1 MRYSPARGNAKR
13 GSLICMSEAVWPDL
27 SAQIELISVADA
39 AAVLGV
45 TVTRVSQYLRDGTLV
60 GLRRPGESSL
70 VPADLLQGAAVVKGL
85 PGTITLLRDA
95 GYEDHEIVAWLFR
108 ADDSLPGTPIQ
119 ALRENRGREVKRR
132 AQVAGY

>member
-13 GSLICMSEAVWPDL
+13 GRLIRMSDAVWPDVA
-27 SAQIELISVADA
+27 AQIELISVADA

-45 TVTRVSQYLRDGTLV
+45 TVTRVSQFLRDGTLV
-60 GLRRPGESSL
+60 GLRRAGDSPL

-95 GYEDHEIVAWLFR
+95 GYQDHEIVAWLFR
-108 ADDSLPGTPIQ
+108 ADDSLRGTPIQ
-119 ALRENRGREVKRR
+119 ALRANRGREVKRR
-132 AQVAGY
+132 AQVSGY

>member
-1 MRYSPARGNAKR
+1 
-13 GSLICMSEAVWPDL
+13 MSEAVWPDL
-27 SAQIELISVADA
+27 SAQIELISIADA

-60 GLRRPGESSL
+60 GLRRPGDPPL

-95 GYEDHEIVAWLFR
+95 GYEDHEIVVWLFR

>member
-1 MRYSPARGNAKR
+1 MSDPAWLN
-13 GSLICMSEAVWPDL
+13 V
-27 SAQIELISVADA
+27 SAQIELISVTDA

-45 TVTRVSQYLRDGTLV
+45 TETRVHQYLRDGILV
-60 GLRRPGESSL
+60 GLRPPGQSPQ

-108 ADDSLPGTPIQ
+108 ADDSLPGTPIH

>member
-1 MRYSPARGNAKR
+1 
-13 GSLICMSEAVWPDL
+13 MSEAVWPDL
-27 SAQIELISVADA
+27 SAQIELISIADA

-60 GLRRPGESSL
+60 GLRRPGESAL

-95 GYEDHEIVAWLFR
+95 GYEDHEIVVWLFR

-132 AQVAGY
+132 AQVACY

>member
-13 GSLICMSEAVWPDL
+13 GRLIRMSDVVWPDVA
-27 SAQIELISVADA
+27 AQIELISVADA

-60 GLRRPGESSL
+60 GLRRAGESPL
-70 VPADLLQGAAVVKGL
+70 VPVDLLQGAAVVKGL
-85 PGTITLLRDA
+85 PGTITVLRDA
-95 GYEDHEIVAWLFR
+95 GYQDHEIVAWLFR

-119 ALRENRGREVKRR
+119 ALRANRGREVKRR
-132 AQVAGY
+132 AQVSGY

>member
-1 MRYSPARGNAKR
+1 
-13 GSLICMSEAVWPDL
+13 MSDAVWPDVA
-27 SAQIELISVADA
+27 AQIELISVADA

-60 GLRRPGESSL
+60 GLRRAGESPL

-95 GYEDHEIVAWLFR
+95 GYQDNEIVAWLFR

-119 ALRENRGREVKRR
+119 ALRANRGREVKRR
-132 AQVAGY
+132 AQVSGY

>member
-1 MRYSPARGNAKR
+1 MRYSPARGDAKR

-60 GLRRPGESSL
+60 GLRRPGESPL
-70 VPADLLQGAAVVKGL
+70 VPADLMQGAAVV
-85 PGTITLLRDA
+85 
-95 GYEDHEIVAWLFR
+95 
-108 ADDSLPGTPIQ
+108 
-119 ALRENRGREVKRR
+119 
-132 AQVAGY
+132 

>member
-1 MRYSPARGNAKR
+1 MRSSPARSEAKR
-13 GSLICMSEAVWPDL
+13 GSLIRMSDAVWPDFA
-27 SAQIELISVADA
+27 AQIELISVADA

-45 TVTRVSQYLRDGTLV
+45 TSTRVSQYLRDGTLV
-60 GLRRPGESSL
+60 GLRRPGESPL

-85 PGTITLLRDA
+85 PGTITLLKDA

-108 ADDSLPGTPIQ
+108 ADESLPGTPIQ

>member
-13 GSLICMSEAVWPDL
+13 GRLIRMSDVVWPDVA
-27 SAQIELISVADA
+27 AQIELISVADA
-39 AAVLGV
+39 AAALGV

-60 GLRRPGESSL
+60 GLRRAGESLL

-95 GYEDHEIVAWLFR
+95 GYEDHEIVVWLFR

>member
-1 MRYSPARGNAKR
+1 
-13 GSLICMSEAVWPDL
+13 MSEAVWPDL

-60 GLRRPGESSL
+60 GLRRPGESPL

-95 GYEDHEIVAWLFR
+95 GYRGPRDRGLAVPRRRLAAR
-108 ADDSLPGTPIQ
+108 NADPGL
-119 ALRENRGREVKRR
+119 A
-132 AQVAGY
+132 